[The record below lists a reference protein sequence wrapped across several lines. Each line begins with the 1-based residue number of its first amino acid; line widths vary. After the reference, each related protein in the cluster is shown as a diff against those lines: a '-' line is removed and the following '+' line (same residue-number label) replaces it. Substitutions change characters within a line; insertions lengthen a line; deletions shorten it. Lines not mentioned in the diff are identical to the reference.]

1 MWHYLFLP
9 DQITDFERSY
19 LRRLNKIA
27 LIFFYLH
34 IPAFIGVAALAGTSV
49 VQAAVLTPIVLVG
62 PTIVYFRF
70 TNPRA
75 IAVASGFTAMVM
87 GGLLVHFGQGP
98 MQIEMHFYFFVLIA
112 LLAVFGNPA
121 AILTAAVTVAVHHLV
136 LWLVIPT
143 SVFNY
148 QASLWTVVVHAAFV
162 VLESVAAVFV
172 ARSFFDNVIG
182 LEQIVAAR
190 TRELDQ
196 RTRDMT
202 LVLDNVGQGFV
213 TLDARAQ
220 MSTERSTILATW
232 LGPAPASN
240 SFVDYLA
247 AAAPEVAARLGF
259 GLDEV
264 FAGIMPLELTLD
276 QLPRRVTV
284 GDRELALSYRPIG
297 AAPDSL
303 LVVASDI
310 TAELQR
316 ERAEADRRELVA
328 VFERLSTDRDGFIE
342 FCGEADG
349 LVRQIVASGGNGRD
363 LARHLHTLKG
373 NAALFGIESVASY
386 CHALEDRLLEA
397 EGARSAAELAELT
410 RRWRSLSQRIDSLLG
425 ARDIRRIEISDDEI
439 QRVLTALRQQAAYT
453 DIARTVAAWRLEP
466 VARRFERV
474 AQQAD
479 QLARRMGK
487 AVEVEV
493 DDQGLR
499 LDPERWA
506 PFWSAFVH
514 AVRNAIDHGIES
526 VDERAQTGKPAIA
539 RVALHSHL
547 EAGQLVIEIR
557 DDGRGVDWARVRER
571 AARLGL
577 PRDTQAELVD
587 ALFADGVSTKDEV
600 SELSGRG
607 VGMSALRAVAHE
619 EGGTITISSEP
630 QRGTCVRFAFP
641 IDPSDVASA
650 LIPRA
655 RRTSAVMS

>member
-1 MWHYLFLP
+1 MWKYLFLP
-9 DQITDFERSY
+9 DHVTDFERTY

-34 IPAFIGVAALAGTSV
+34 IPAFIGVAALAGTSM
-49 VQAAVLTPIVLVG
+49 VQAAVFTPIVLVG

-70 TNPRA
+70 DNPRA
-75 IAVASGFTAMVM
+75 LAVASGFTAMVM

-121 AILTAAVTVAVHHLV
+121 AILTAAVTVAAHHLV

-148 QASLWTVVVHAAFV
+148 EASLWTVVVHAAFV

-213 TLDARAQ
+213 TIDARAQ
-220 MSTERSTILATW
+220 MSAERSAILATW
-232 LGPAPASN
+232 LGPAPRSN

-247 AAAPEVAARLGF
+247 TVSDEAACRLEL

-264 FAGIMPLELTLD
+264 FGGIMPLELTLY
-276 QLPRRVTV
+276 QMPRRLTV
-284 GDRELALSYRPIG
+284 GERELALDYRPIG
-297 AAPDSL
+297 AGPDSL

-316 ERAEADRRELVA
+316 ERAETERRELVA
-328 VFERLSTDRDGFIE
+328 VFERLSADRDGFVE
-342 FCGEADG
+342 FCTEADE
-349 LVRQIVASGGNGRD
+349 LVRQIVASDGSGRD

-386 CHALEDRLLEA
+386 CHTLEDRLLEA
-397 EGARSAAELAELT
+397 EGALSADELGELS

-425 ARDIRRIEISDDEI
+425 ARDIRRIEITDDEI
-439 QRVLTALRQQAAYT
+439 QRVLTALRQHAAYA
-453 DIARTVAAWRLEP
+453 DIAQAVEAWRLEP

-479 QLARRMGK
+479 RLARRMGK

-493 DDQGLR
+493 DDQGVR
-499 LDPERWA
+499 LDPQRWA
-506 PFWSAFVH
+506 PFWAAFVH

-526 VDERAQTGKPAIA
+526 VDERAQTGKPATA
-539 RVALHSHL
+539 RVALRSQI

-577 PRDTQAELVD
+577 PGDTQAELVD

-600 SELSGRG
+600 SDLSGRG
-607 VGMSALRAVAHE
+607 VGMSALRAVARE
-619 EGGTITISSEP
+619 EGGTITIQSEP
-630 QRGTCVRFAFP
+630 KRGTCVRFAFP
-641 IDPSDVASA
+641 VEAGEVVAR
-650 LIPRA
+650 IPRA
-655 RRTSAVMS
+655 RRVSAAMS